1 MERKHGERI
10 RIKSGLEGE
19 TLVRKGL
26 MKKTA
31 RGETLRLLPGLNVV
45 KIGGHAAVDY
55 GRSVLIPHLEEIGE
69 LSRDHQILVVTGGG
83 GRVRHLME
91 IGIDLGMPTGV
102 LAELSSKI
110 SEQNAIM
117 VSILLSKYNGVRIHT
132 GDLLDLPSM
141 LKLGILPVVHGTP
154 PYGLYEHPPRVGS
167 IPPHRTD
174 TGAFLMGEVLGA
186 RSCIIGKN
194 VDGLYTEDPRKNPD
208 AEFIPEITA
217 GELMEM
223 DMEDMVVERM
233 TVELLRNALNL
244 REIRIVNCHIPG
256 NIGRAIRGERIGTI
270 IRAG

>member
-1 MERKHGERI
+1 MAKKERGRFG
-10 RIKSGLEGE
+10 IKSGLEGE
-19 TLVRKGL
+19 TLVRHGL
-26 MKKTA
+26 MKRTA
-31 RGETLRLLPGLNVV
+31 RGETLRILPELNVV

-55 GRSVLIPHLEEIGE
+55 GKKVMLPLLDEIGR
-69 LSRDHQILVVTGGG
+69 LSKEHQVLLVTGGG

-132 GDLLDLPSM
+132 GDLLNLPSM

-154 PYGLYEHPPRVGS
+154 PYGLYEHPPRMGS

-174 TGAFLMGEVLGA
+174 TGAFLMAEVLGA
-186 RSCIIGKN
+186 RTCIIGKN
-194 VDGLYTEDPRKNPD
+194 VDGLFTEDPVKHPR
-208 AEFIPEITA
+208 AEFIPDITA

-223 DMEDMVVERM
+223 DMEDLVVERM
-233 TVELLRNALNL
+233 TVELLQNALNIH
-244 REIRIVNCHIPG
+244 EIRIVNCHVPG
-256 NIGRAIRGERIGTI
+256 NIGKAIRGEKVGTV
-270 IRAG
+270 IRAK

>member
-1 MERKHGERI
+1 MARKDSGRFRI
-10 RIKSGLEGE
+10 RSGLEGE
-19 TLVRKGL
+19 TLVRTGL

-31 RGETLRLLPGLNVV
+31 RNETLRLLPDLNVV

-55 GRSVLIPHLEEIGE
+55 GKSVMLPLLEEIGE
-69 LSRDHQILVVTGGG
+69 LSRDHQLLVVTGGG

-117 VSILLSKYNGVRIHT
+117 VAILLSKYNGVRIHT
-132 GDLLDLPSM
+132 GDLLNLPSL
-141 LKLGILPVVHGTP
+141 LKLGVLPVVHGTP

-174 TGAFLMGEVLGA
+174 TGAFLMAEVLGA

-194 VDGLYTEDPRKNPD
+194 VDGLYSEDPRKNPD
-208 AEFIPEITA
+208 AGFIPEITA
-217 GELMEM
+217 EELMEM
-223 DMEDMVVERM
+223 EMEDMVIERM
-233 TVELLRNALNL
+233 TVELLRNAVNI
-244 REIRIVNCHIPG
+244 RDIRIVNCHVPG
-256 NIGRAIRGERIGTI
+256 NIGKAIRGEKIGTVI
-270 IRAG
+270 HAR